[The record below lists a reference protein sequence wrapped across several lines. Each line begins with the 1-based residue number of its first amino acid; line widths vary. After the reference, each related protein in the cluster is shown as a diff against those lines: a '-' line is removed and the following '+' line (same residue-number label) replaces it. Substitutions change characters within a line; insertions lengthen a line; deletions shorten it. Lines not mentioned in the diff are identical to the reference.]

1 MHNHIT
7 IHGYLGRDPELK
19 EYKNAQ
25 GETRSLVNFSVGV
38 SRVGDGT
45 DWFDVT
51 FFGRRAEVIEK
62 FFRKGSQIVVT
73 GLMQADTVE
82 TDGKKRKFWKLI
94 IASLLWAVTCIPI
107 VTKGWADAGL
117 TFITRNFSREKHA
130 FIKEDFFET
139 IKKNR
144 KNALTIGILNL
155 IVTGILFYNLV
166 SLIPVMIPGLYALVG
181 VAQEDIPAA
190 RELGIVESIILAL
203 SLMGYVTFT
212 WMKYYIP
219 FLMITFKLN
228 VKQIY
233 KNAFLFAGSNM
244 KVNLMISAIL
254 LVLYGLMVGV
264 VVLFPNTYVLVIVL
278 ALGVSVVPAFRSFLI
293 QYSIFPAI
301 KRLIIDPYYKEN
313 PDADKQARYDLNLDV
328 DEYVDHSAAP
338 AESTAPAAEDEPI
351 FTDVVPTKEEA
362 PARTLPKQYNEK
374 ELRHFNRQ
382 VRNRADDDDDDTI

>member
-1 MHNHIT
+1 MA
-7 IHGYLGRDPELK
+7 G
-19 EYKNAQ
+19 
-25 GETRSLVNFSVGV
+25 
-38 SRVGDGT
+38 
-45 DWFDVT
+45 
-51 FFGRRAEVIEK
+51 FFGLFNYAKEGPGVAKDAPKKRP
-62 FFRKGSQIVVT
+62 FFAFMDIYT
-73 GLMQADTVE
+73 
-82 TDGKKRKFWKLI
+82 RKFWKLA
-94 IASLLWAVTCIPI
+94 IAGLLWALVSLPI
-107 VTKGWADAGL
+107 VTHGWAVAGL
-117 TFITRNFSREKHA
+117 TRITRNFSREKHA

-144 KNALTIGILNL
+144 YTSLLIGLINMAVTGVMVYNL
-155 IVTGILFYNLV
+155 IT
-166 SLIPVMIPGLYALVG
+166 LIPIMMPGLYTLVG
-181 VAQEDIPAA
+181 VPSADLPAA
-190 RELGIVESIILAL
+190 RDLTLLESIILII
-203 SLMGYVTFT
+203 SLVGYVTFT

-254 LVLYGLMVGV
+254 LVLYGLMAGV

-313 PDADKQARYDLNLDV
+313 PNADKQARYDLNLDV
-328 DEYVDHSAAP
+328 DEYIDHNTVAP
-338 AESTAPAAEDEPI
+338 AESATPAVEDEPI
-351 FTDVVPTKEEA
+351 FTDVVPAKEEA
-362 PARTLPKQYNEK
+362 PKKALPKQYNER

-382 VRNRADDDDDDTI
+382 VRSRADDEDDDTI